1 MSKFF
6 KKLKGTLKSVATEKA
21 VPIPITADRLLWMF
35 RKGIQEQEEE
45 IRNLDVSLRGGTVCI
60 SGLTKKLL
68 LQVYFEIDLK
78 PLKAEHRTLYFTVP
92 YMKPFNQ
99 EWMKRKV
106 LNKPPYT
113 VYEDRMLKMN
123 LDEIDTIKSIPVGSI
138 KHFEIRD
145 EKLWVKIG
153 M

>member
-1 MSKFF
+1 MNGFF
-6 KKLKGTLKSVATEKA
+6 KKLKGTFKSVAVDKG
-21 VPIPITADRLLWMF
+21 VSIPITADRLLWMF
-35 RKGIQEQEEE
+35 RKGMKEQEEE
-45 IRNLDVSLRGGTVCI
+45 IRNLDVSFRGETICI
-60 SGLTKKLL
+60 SGLTTKLL
-68 LQVYFEIDLK
+68 LQVYFEFDLK
-78 PLKAEHRTLYFTVP
+78 PLKAEYRTLYFTVP

-113 VYEDRMLKMN
+113 VYEDRMLKMD

-138 KHFEIRD
+138 KHFDIRD
-145 EKLWVKIG
+145 GKLWVKIG